1 MQVHAVALGL
11 GALWWVSQPSTRR
24 WKMLTTVRLH
34 DGIFASV
41 PDGLLEQVQWLVEAR
56 QPRLLGMVALVVL
69 VGSIGLVE
77 GMVARRKD
85 PQAGY
90 GLWLWTV
97 SLVGLALLPGA
108 ILGALVVPWPW
119 PLRPV
124 AWGLAGALGVVM
136 YGLARGRPHTP

>member
-1 MQVHAVALGL
+1 
-11 GALWWVSQPSTRR
+11 
-24 WKMLTTVRLH
+24 
-34 DGIFASV
+34 
-41 PDGLLEQVQWLVEAR
+41 
-56 QPRLLGMVALVVL
+56 L